1 MKSEFCSRKFW
12 VYSKVKDFAVL
23 FLLMFNV
30 SIRLS
35 MLQCFP
41 KRTYIRGVDIARRLG
56 RVEFRQFVTGGEKEV
71 GRHYLR
77 SCHLCRGDLT
87 FVEDL
92 FQESFDLIMI

>member
-1 MKSEFCSRKFW
+1 MSDQSRATLKSDFFC
-12 VYSKVKDFAVL
+12 VNSKVKDFAVL
-23 FLLMFNV
+23 FASMSNV
-30 SIRLS
+30 SIRS

-41 KRTYIRGVDIARRLG
+41 KSTCRELTQDDLD
-56 RVEFRQFVTGGEKEV
+56 EFVQLTGGEKEV

-92 FQESFDLIMI
+92 FQ